1 MVFTPMFP
9 ELAHYWDHYCV
20 FIFKE
25 HLVVFP
31 QVRFVKLELLVKK
44 YEHFY
49 SILPNCLCKE
59 LGQFLCLLT
68 DSEYSQCVLVNIDHC
83 IFNFNHFSSEQL
95 NSHFLNVPWTIQKTF
110 YFCILIFSLCF
121 CRCLRVSCVKPNDCF
136 VCEKWTGTFS

>member
-9 ELAHYWDHYCV
+9 KLAHYWDHYCV

-49 SILPNCLCKE
+49 SILPNCLCKQ

-68 DSEYSQCVLVNIDHC
+68 GSEYSQCVLVNIDHC
-83 IFNFNHFSSEQL
+83 IFNFILSVNNWTPIFKCSMNYSENIL
-95 NSHFLNVPWTIQKTF
+95 FL
-110 YFCILIFSLCF
+110 YFNFLFAIL
-121 CRCLRVSCVKPNDCF
+121 
-136 VCEKWTGTFS
+136 